1 MADTNKGT
9 VWCDASSLAVSV
21 VLEIGGIIVEDA
33 AWLRKPLDVGHI
45 NVAELD
51 AVLKG
56 VNLALKWGLKDISI
70 MTDSA
75 TVLSWLCSVL
85 QGDFRAK
92 VSGMSEMLVKR
103 RLSIVKELVNEYG
116 LVITP
121 THVKS
126 CKNKDDVLTRMNR
139 MWLQKPVQ
147 DVCAVSVK

>member
-1 MADTNKGT
+1 M
-9 VWCDASSLAVSV
+9 

-56 VNLALKWGLKDISI
+56 VNLALKWGFKDISI

-92 VSGMSEMLVKR
+92 VSGMSGMLVKR
-103 RLSIVKELVNEYG
+103 RLSIVKELVNE
-116 LVITP
+116 
-121 THVKS
+121 
-126 CKNKDDVLTRMNR
+126 
-139 MWLQKPVQ
+139 
-147 DVCAVSVK
+147 